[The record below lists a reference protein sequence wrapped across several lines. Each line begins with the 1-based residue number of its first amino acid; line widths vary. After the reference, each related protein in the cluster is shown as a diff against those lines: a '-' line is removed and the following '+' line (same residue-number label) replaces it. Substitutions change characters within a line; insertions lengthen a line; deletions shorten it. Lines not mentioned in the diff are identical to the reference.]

1 MYFSIQIG
9 VHRFFFDLL
18 PYTHEK
24 IPEISVITI
33 IRIPRTIGI
42 YPWIIKVVASIFYVL
57 LCFIENKERSHKIVM
72 GLDSIKFKNGGTL
85 TIMVSPQ
92 LERALRLVSNNL
104 SKEVQTFLD
113 KLPPQGRCEIACV
126 VAGTACQAACSVY
139 SHHAFWPV
147 SLHKTHV

>member
-24 IPEISVITI
+24 IPEMSVITI

-72 GLDSIKFKNGGTL
+72 GPDSIKFKNGGTL
-85 TIMVSPQ
+85 TITVSPQ
-92 LERALRLVSNNL
+92 LERALRLVSNKL

-113 KLPPQGRCEIACV
+113 KLPPQGTCEIAV
-126 VAGTACQAACSVY
+126 LSQALPVKPLARYY
-139 SHHAFWPV
+139 SHLAFWPV
-147 SLHKTHV
+147 SLHKPHV